1 MARRSPPLPGQSAE
15 ASYAPNSGGNTD
27 TVRPEPK
34 GSGRFCRSGEELG
47 YEKRQKEISLVQL
60 AFLHGTYSFRY
71 AASNK
76 RWEDEKL
83 NQNLGYLGR
92 FIGLFFGVFGI
103 PCVLMM
109 YLIMDRMAEPWYT
122 VWNCIILT
130 YAYFAGVFITWRLH
144 RYLHRESPE

>member
-1 MARRSPPLPGQSAE
+1 MK
-15 ASYAPNSGGNTD
+15 SGKKKF
-27 TVRPEPK
+27 PWFIWL
-34 GSGRFCRSGEELG
+34 SFLG
-47 YEKRQKEISLVQL
+47 L

-122 VWNCIILT
+122 VWNCIILA